1 MVPKMLEALI
11 GDHHDNGGVLAYLYD
26 EAQDGAL
33 LRDLETIDDDL
44 EDAEVHLV
52 KHADAGGEFA
62 HAHGVTTGDLP
73 ALVLFAD
80 GHAAETFDGDLQR
93 KGAAVAWVKKLLN
106 LEEDDD
112 DDD

>member
-11 GDHHDNGGVLAYLYD
+11 GDHHDNGGVLVYLYD
-26 EAQDGAL
+26 EAQDGVL

-62 HAHGVTTGDLP
+62 HAHGVTGDLP

-80 GHAAETFDGDLQR
+80 GHAAETFDGDLHR

-106 LEEDDD
+106 LEEDDED